1 MKPQQFFPKN
11 KEHFKKLIPFAQ
23 KIIKV
28 CRENKIDP
36 IIYGSFS
43 HFVHTGD
50 KNLNVNDI
58 DLIIP
63 KKDLP
68 KIAKVLLRKKIKSKD
83 YPEYNTIIIEK
94 GKLKIEIEIDEIGAG
109 RKTISDDKL
118 SKNIFDRVDFYG
130 TPIRIIRLNQLEEI
144 YSYAYNNSREDK
156 TKILEKIKR
165 LEKSLGRKLKQDIF
179 VEIVKNKNLTK
190 NQKDNINKARKKEFG
205 KNEAKDFSKDYEPET
220 LWFFVKKK
228 NRIVSLGGIR
238 PIKMKFLGK
247 QYKIGGICSTISL
260 EKKKGYGKI
269 MVAFMIDYSRK
280 TGKTIL
286 GFTGKTEFFEKA
298 DMGTKKYFI
307 KRFVWIKK
315 NGEKVYDDD
324 GDGIYDDDG
333 DGIYYDGRDKLI
345 SKILKTKSP
354 AYIFVEHW

>member
-1 MKPQQFFPKN
+1 MVKKINILPKN
-11 KEHFKKLIPFAQ
+11 KEHFKKLVPFAQ
-23 KIIKV
+23 EIIKI

-43 HFVHTGD
+43 HFVHTKD
-50 KNLNVNDI
+50 KTMNVNDI

-68 KIAKVLLRKKIKSKD
+68 KIANILKRKKFKSKY
-83 YPEYNTIIIEK
+83 YPQYNTIIIEK
-94 GKLKIEIEIDEIGAG
+94 GKLKVEIDDIGGG

-118 SKNIFDRVDFYG
+118 SKNIFDKVDFYG
-130 TPIRIIRLNQLEEI
+130 VPVRIIRLNQLEEM

-156 TKILEKIKR
+156 AKILEKIKR
-165 LEKSLGRKLKQDIF
+165 LEKSLGRKLKQEIS
-179 VEIVKNKNLTK
+179 VEIIKNKNLTK
-190 NQKDNINKARKKEFG
+190 NQKETINRARKKEFG
-205 KNEAKDFSKDYEPET
+205 KDEAKDFSKDYEPET

-228 NRIVSLGGIR
+228 NKIVSLGGIR
-238 PIKMKFLGK
+238 PIKIKFLGRT
-247 QYKIGGICSTISL
+247 YKIGGICSTISL

-280 TGKTIL
+280 TEKTIL
-286 GFTGKTEFFEKA
+286 GFTGKTEFFKKA
-298 DMGTKKYFI
+298 DMGTKKDFI
-307 KRFVWIKK
+307 KRFVWIKP

-324 GDGIYDDDG
+324 GDGIY
-333 DGIYYDGRDKLI
+333 YERKDKLI

>member
-1 MKPQQFFPKN
+1 MVKKVDIFPKN

-23 KIIKV
+23 EIIKI

-43 HFVHTGD
+43 HFVHTKD
-50 KNLNVNDI
+50 KTMNVNDI

-68 KIAKVLLRKKIKSKD
+68 KIANILKRKKIKSKY
-83 YPEYNTIIIEK
+83 YPQYNTIVIEN
-94 GKLKIEIEIDEIGAG
+94 GKLKVEIDDIGAG

-118 SKNIFDRVDFYG
+118 SKNIFDKVDFYG
-130 TPIRIIRLNQLEEI
+130 VPVRIIRLNQLEEM

-156 TKILEKIKR
+156 AKILEKIKR
-165 LEKSLGRKLKQDIF
+165 LEKSLGRKLKKEITI
-179 VEIVKNKNLTK
+179 EIVKNKNLTK
-190 NQKDNINKARKKEFG
+190 NQKETINKARKKEFG
-205 KNEAKDFSKDYEPET
+205 KDEAKDFSKDYEPET

-238 PIKMKFLGK
+238 PIKIKFLGRT
-247 QYKIGGICSTISL
+247 YKIGGICSTISL

-280 TGKTIL
+280 MGKTIL
-286 GFTGKTEFFEKA
+286 GFTGKTDFFKKA
-298 DMGTKKYFI
+298 DMETKKDFI
-307 KRFVWIKK
+307 KRLVWIKP

-324 GDGIYDDDG
+324 GDGIYYEG
-333 DGIYYDGRDKLI
+333 KDKLI

>member
-1 MKPQQFFPKN
+1 MVKKINILPKN

-23 KIIKV
+23 EIIKI

-43 HFVHTGD
+43 HFVHTKD
-50 KNLNVNDI
+50 KTMNVNDI

-68 KIAKVLLRKKIKSKD
+68 KIANILKRKKIKSKY
-83 YPEYNTIIIEK
+83 YPQYNTIIIEK
-94 GKLKIEIEIDEIGAG
+94 GKLKVEIDDIGRG

-118 SKNIFDRVDFYG
+118 SKNIFDKVDFYG
-130 TPIRIIRLNQLEEI
+130 VPVRIIRLNQLEEM

-156 TKILEKIKR
+156 AKILEKIKR
-165 LEKSLGRKLKQDIF
+165 LEKSLGRKLKQEIS
-179 VEIVKNKNLTK
+179 VEIIKNKNLTK
-190 NQKDNINKARKKEFG
+190 KQKETINNARKKEFG
-205 KNEAKDFSKDYEPET
+205 KDEAKDFSKDYEPET

-228 NRIVSLGGIR
+228 NKIVSLGGIR
-238 PIKMKFLGK
+238 PIKIKFLGK
-247 QYKIGGICSTISL
+247 TYKIGGICSTISL

-269 MVAFMIDYSRK
+269 MVAFMVDYSRK

-286 GFTGKTEFFEKA
+286 GFTGKTEFFKKA
-298 DMGTKKYFI
+298 DMGTKKDFI
-307 KRFVWIKK
+307 RRFVWVKP
-315 NGEKVYDDD
+315 NGKKVYDN
-324 GDGIYDDDG
+324 DG
-333 DGIYYDGRDKLI
+333 DGIYYEGKDRLI